1 MRRYL
6 NILEEKNDPRHIEEY
21 LGAFSESLKL
31 ILQQNPVERMGH
43 AVLLAA
49 KTAMRLKAAEPRLRE
64 HEIANRLQFIARN
77 IRLTTI
83 LKDLTPE
90 EKRILKL
97 HPSNHNAPVSKPR
110 RKPAASSGVIPRGVR
125 KRSQRSKPRGR

>member
-6 NILEEKNDPRHIEEY
+6 TILEEANNPRNLEEY

-31 ILQQNPVERMGH
+31 ILHQNPVEHMGH

-49 KTAMRLKAAEPRLRE
+49 KTAMRLKAADPRLKE

-90 EKRILKL
+90 EKNILKL
-97 HPSNHNAPVSKPR
+97 HPSNHRAPAPR
-110 RKPAASSGVIPRGVR
+110 RKKAVPRK
-125 KRSQRSKPRGR
+125 KRA

>member
-6 NILEEKNDPRHIEEY
+6 SILQEDSNPRNIEEY

-49 KTAMRLKAAEPRLRE
+49 KTAMRLKAADPRLKE

-97 HPSNHNAPVSKPR
+97 HPDNHHAPSPR
-110 RKPAASSGVIPRGVR
+110 RKKAVASK
-125 KRSQRSKPRGR
+125 KRA